1 MNTITDDEGF
11 DAIKKNYD
19 KYMNLLK
26 KFFPNSGSAIKQLE
40 KEMGERLFMSPRDQV
55 PSLGGTSGGLIA
67 FAVETAKNAK
77 TFQHLIDQKK
87 LVRVALIHELG
98 KLGAVQEGHDLYV
111 VETSD
116 WHREK
121 LGRHFKYNEDCP
133 KMSFAHR
140 TLFYVARYGFLL
152 DEDEWLALVT
162 AAGFQYDENRFYANE
177 VLPLA
182 TALQACRTFALQ
194 KMKK

>member
-1 MNTITDDEGF
+1 MDTNNIDF
-11 DAIKKNYD
+11 DTAKQNYD
-19 KYMNLLK
+19 KYLELLM
-26 KFFPNSGSAIKQLE
+26 KFFPDSTEAIDRLE
-40 KEMGERLFMSPRDQV
+40 EEMGERLFLTPRDQT
-55 PSLGGTSGGLIA
+55 PDTGGTPGGLVE
-67 FAVETAKNAK
+67 FAVATAKHASMFK
-77 TFQHLIDQKK
+77 SVVDQKK
-87 LVRVALIHELG
+87 LVRTALIHELG
-98 KLGAVQEGHDLYV
+98 KLGGSLDGQDLYV

-121 LGRHFKYNEDCP
+121 LGRHFKYNEACP
-133 KMSFAHR
+133 KMSFPHR
-140 TLFYVARYGFLL
+140 TLFYIARYGFVLE
-152 DEDEWLALVT
+152 EDEWLALVT